1 MTDPAAN
8 LTEIPSTLIAGI
20 LGAVGVVVVVLIIAT
35 VVVLV
40 MIALRKRRQKTPA
53 KYALKVKT
61 LVQPNI
67 VYSHAHCNDYKLYL
81 LITACVFIRLHTW
94 NLTVF

>member
-1 MTDPAAN
+1 VTDAVAN

-20 LGAVGVVVVVLIIAT
+20 LGAVGVVVVVLIIVT

-53 KYALKVKT
+53 KNALKVKT
-61 LVQPNI
+61 LVQSNI
-67 VYSHAHCNDYKLYL
+67 DISRTL
-81 LITACVFIRLHTW
+81 
-94 NLTVF
+94 